1 MEQNATYNYLKHYQ
15 EELIKQYS
23 QSLSLTQ
30 LTQLSQYFTQTQFAN
45 ALAQSQFSN
54 QFLTSGQN
62 PLLSN
67 ANLLKQFMPSQLSE
81 KSTSYGKKKSEVS
94 ITPNLTMESLKAF
107 AALDPGSKSS
117 GFTTKKVLPQT
128 ITSGSQAT
136 TITKVK
142 STVPSS
148 MYNVNLP
155 HALTNQQAPIN
166 LGNKA
171 KTYPSKTETITHSVT
186 SMSQVPVTCKAKPV
200 YTPGSFKGIYTAG
213 TSYGAADIT
222 KLSKSGTAV
231 TKTTASSQ
239 IFKVCKNVKFQNGCR
254 HFEMYYWLHNC
265 SLFKE
270 PMISKAHS
278 NIHQKAMDKAANI
291 LMKDRP
297 NISITPVLQGSIPL
311 ITTSSFVTP
320 SQPSSGKT
328 LQEKLAD
335 KQKQHSSKQLGRNIE
350 AEIITTPVSASSI
363 KKSLNIPS
371 IPSSL
376 TVSKASTYK
385 FPMDSG
391 ISISQVIRF

>member
-1 MEQNATYNYLKHYQ
+1 MGRPRGRPPLPKVPGQPRVHRGRSPNIASNPYSWQKSFMEQNATYNYLKHYQ

-62 PLLSN
+62 PILSN

-186 SMSQVPVTCKAKPV
+186 SMSQVPVACKPKPV

-265 SLFKE
+265 LVVQGTHDFQSPQQHPPKSHGQGCQHPHERPPQHLHNPRTPGF
-270 PMISKAHS
+270 HS
-278 NIHQKAMDKAANI
+278 PHNHLLLRNA
-291 LMKDRP
+291 
-297 NISITPVLQGSIPL
+297 
-311 ITTSSFVTP
+311 
-320 SQPSSGKT
+320 QPT
-328 LQEKLAD
+328 
-335 KQKQHSSKQLGRNIE
+335 QLG
-350 AEIITTPVSASSI
+350 
-363 KKSLNIPS
+363 
-371 IPSSL
+371 
-376 TVSKASTYK
+376 
-385 FPMDSG
+385 
-391 ISISQVIRF
+391 